1 MSKLFANYSI
11 MNNEIYLGEKI
22 HVVVRQHVAQT
33 RERFMQD
40 YLELL
45 NHNEQGS
52 IQLCLDLSPRY

>member
-1 MSKLFANYSI
+1 
-11 MNNEIYLGEKI
+11 MNNEIYLREKI
-22 HVVVRQHVAQT
+22 HVVARQHVAQT

-52 IQLCLDLSPRY
+52 VLLCLDLSPPVLIN